1 MIRALRI
8 SPQIGRALS
17 ISPPSLPQ
25 PRFLH
30 QPTLNKMSS
39 LCRSGAT
46 VPARLFCLTFHL
58 QPLPVLGMGSGE
70 PLATNGK
77 TPYGERHTAFLGHL
91 AGISPGH
98 KESGYRSVPLPSLLP
113 LVPPPAHSIP
123 PFWSELAVVGDLQVS
138 PPFLP
143 WVGTLP
149 SHTHPAC
156 PLFPQPGNPA
166 LAPGPHPLECPPS
179 SVLSSAPPHTLAA
192 SLSLP
197 QVGPPIESRNPS
209 AASASQALS
218 LGPCGF
224 LT

>member
-1 MIRALRI
+1 MSIRSHCPCSFILSHISFATSPGSWDGVGGTLSNQRENTPRREAHSLPGPPGRDLTRTQGVWLPI
-8 SPQIGRALS
+8 SPSAFS
-17 ISPPSLPQ
+17 ASP
-25 PRFLH
+25 
-30 QPTLNKMSS
+30 
-39 LCRSGAT
+39 
-46 VPARLFCLTFHL
+46 
-58 QPLPVLGMGSGE
+58 
-70 PLATNGK
+70 
-77 TPYGERHTAFLGHL
+77 
-91 AGISPGH
+91 
-98 KESGYRSVPLPSLLP
+98 
-113 LVPPPAHSIP
+113 VPPPAHSIP

-143 WVGTLP
+143 WVRTLP

-179 SVLSSAPPHTLAA
+179 SVLSSSPPHTLAA